1 MTTPLVSFNHLSVSF
16 AGERSRVRAVQ
27 EVSFTIQAGQTVGV
41 VGESGCGKSVTAM
54 ALMGLLPPQTARI
67 DGGEIRFADRDLL
80 RLKARQM
87 ADLRGHQLAM
97 IFQEPMSALNPV
109 LTIGEQLCE
118 PPIRHLGATPK
129 AAWHQAIQLLSE
141 VGLARGDSLMTRYP
155 HQLSGGML
163 QRVMIAMALSCR
175 PKLLIA
181 DEPTTALDVTV
192 QAQILRLLRDRARA
206 SQMAM
211 MLITHDLG
219 VIAQM
224 AEQVVVMYAGRIV
237 EQGATAEV
245 LRHPQHPYTRGLI
258 ASRPVPG
265 ERRRRLYSIPGQ
277 VPDLAALPAGCAFAG
292 RCERATARCREAIPP
307 LLGDRQRAACFN
319 IRPGTIF
326 GLVGES
332 GSGKTTVGRTLLG
345 LYEKSAGSVKF
356 HGQELADLTA
366 PALRA
371 IRPRMQLVFQ
381 DPYSSLNPR
390 LRIGDAIGEA
400 MLQHKLCARN
410 ELYDRV
416 IDVMK
421 ICGLAP
427 EHYARFPHQFSGGQ
441 RQRFGIARA
450 LILNPDFIVA
460 DEPISALDVS
470 IQAQII
476 NLFSDL
482 RDNRGVTFLFISHDL
497 GVVEHL
503 CDDVAVMYLGQLVES
518 ASRDALFSRP
528 LHPYT
533 RALMAAV
540 PTLDPHSEP
549 QALVQGE
556 IPDPANPPAGCR
568 FSSRCP
574 LASERCRRESPAL
587 REVAPGHRVAC
598 HWVAS

>member
-1 MTTPLVSFNHLSVSF
+1 MSERYVIEVDGLKKYFPLRDGLFGQQT
-16 AGERSRVRAVQ
+16 GELRAVDG
-27 EVSFTIQAGQTVGV
+27 VS
-41 VGESGCGKSVTAM
+41 
-54 ALMGLLPPQTARI
+54 
-67 DGGEIRFADRDLL
+67 
-80 RLKARQM
+80 
-87 ADLRGHQLAM
+87 
-97 IFQEPMSALNPV
+97 
-109 LTIGEQLCE
+109 
-118 PPIRHLGATPK
+118 
-129 AAWHQAIQLLSE
+129 
-141 VGLARGDSLMTRYP
+141 
-155 HQLSGGML
+155 
-163 QRVMIAMALSCR
+163 
-175 PKLLIA
+175 
-181 DEPTTALDVTV
+181 
-192 QAQILRLLRDRARA
+192 
-206 SQMAM
+206 
-211 MLITHDLG
+211 
-219 VIAQM
+219 
-224 AEQVVVMYAGRIV
+224 
-237 EQGATAEV
+237 
-245 LRHPQHPYTRGLI
+245 
-258 ASRPVPG
+258 
-265 ERRRRLYSIPGQ
+265 
-277 VPDLAALPAGCAFAG
+277 
-292 RCERATARCREAIPP
+292 
-307 LLGDRQRAACFN
+307 FN

-400 MLQHKLCARN
+400 MLQHKLCTRD

-416 IDVMK
+416 IAVMK

-441 RQRFGIARA
+441 RQRIGIARA

-482 RDNRGVTFLFISHDL
+482 RDERGVTFLFISHDL

-533 RALMAAV
+533 RTLLAAV

-549 QALVQGE
+549 QALMQGE
-556 IPDPANPPAGCR
+556 IPDPANPPPAAAFHPAARRSASGAGEKLR
-568 FSSRCP
+568 RCARWP
-574 LASERCRRESPAL
+574 RAIGSPAMGSRPEHSRWGYL
-587 REVAPGHRVAC
+587 FLNNRPIVHGSARIYYPPRLVRRVMNEA
-598 HWVAS
+598 

>member
-1 MTTPLVSFNHLSVSF
+1 MSERYVIEVDGLKKYFPLRDGLFGQQT
-16 AGERSRVRAVQ
+16 GELRAVDG
-27 EVSFTIQAGQTVGV
+27 VS
-41 VGESGCGKSVTAM
+41 
-54 ALMGLLPPQTARI
+54 
-67 DGGEIRFADRDLL
+67 
-80 RLKARQM
+80 
-87 ADLRGHQLAM
+87 
-97 IFQEPMSALNPV
+97 
-109 LTIGEQLCE
+109 
-118 PPIRHLGATPK
+118 
-129 AAWHQAIQLLSE
+129 
-141 VGLARGDSLMTRYP
+141 
-155 HQLSGGML
+155 
-163 QRVMIAMALSCR
+163 
-175 PKLLIA
+175 
-181 DEPTTALDVTV
+181 
-192 QAQILRLLRDRARA
+192 
-206 SQMAM
+206 
-211 MLITHDLG
+211 
-219 VIAQM
+219 
-224 AEQVVVMYAGRIV
+224 
-237 EQGATAEV
+237 
-245 LRHPQHPYTRGLI
+245 
-258 ASRPVPG
+258 
-265 ERRRRLYSIPGQ
+265 
-277 VPDLAALPAGCAFAG
+277 
-292 RCERATARCREAIPP
+292 
-307 LLGDRQRAACFN
+307 FN

-400 MLQHKLCARN
+400 MLQHKLCTRD

-416 IDVMK
+416 IAVMK

-441 RQRFGIARA
+441 RQRIGIARA

-482 RDNRGVTFLFISHDL
+482 RDERGVTFLFISHDL

-574 LASERCRRESPAL
+574 LASERCPESLRRCARWPRAIGSPAIGSHPERGRWGYL
-587 REVAPGHRVAC
+587 FLNNRPIVRGSARIYYPPRLVRRAINEAEHLCTLLPNGFGHFFSTPGSDPPGKIFSGARSPVCQNAAMELLVRVPLPF
-598 HWVAS
+598 SRR